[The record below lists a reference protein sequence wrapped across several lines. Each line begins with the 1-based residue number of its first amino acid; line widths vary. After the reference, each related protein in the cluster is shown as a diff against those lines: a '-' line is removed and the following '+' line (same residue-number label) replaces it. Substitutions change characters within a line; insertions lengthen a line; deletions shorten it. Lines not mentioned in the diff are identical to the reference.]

1 MLNVDPFLQCC
12 CLTIRYGY
20 MQYHN
25 GLDYLCKNCKVPPGR
40 SFLHLLCCFETSFY
54 RFCVVDLLFIK
65 AILSIKQVKRITKWI
80 DNTKFDTKFTVQAV
94 YSEVKPKKEFCPP
107 HPGLFGKFKKC
118 CHFGIEKR

>member
-1 MLNVDPFLQCC
+1 MGWIIYVK
-12 CLTIRYGY
+12 TVK
-20 MQYHN
+20 YH
-25 GLDYLCKNCKVPPGR
+25 LDGQV
-40 SFLHLLCCFETSFY
+40 LHLLCCFETSFY

-107 HPGLFGKFKKC
+107 HPGLFGKFKNC
-118 CHFGIEKR
+118 CHFGIDKR